1 MKTSGATE
9 RLIGSIF
16 TFALRGLASATI
28 STHASAQWTPPPSL
42 QNVPVREDCAKTKG
56 GIGISFQPTIFNPHG
71 AIYLCPR
78 RALEIDRAHP
88 GASLFFRIHEYGH
101 LALHTRN
108 EALAD
113 GWAAE
118 QLTRSV
124 SGRATLDAVLSYFN
138 HLGNRFALMYGTGY
152 DRALTVAESGEIPRE
167 RWSAALAAYERTL
180 NERRARNGSI
190 QLRTGDQTAD
200 GLLWI
205 DDQLVGFVSTETAYH
220 NPPVPDL
227 SGQQHRLRL
236 QDVWLSK
243 EPNHFL
249 VQGLDV
255 SALFENGNSK
265 DGLLIDLTY
274 QSELLRATVLH

>member
-1 MKTSGATE
+1 MKAPGATE
-9 RLIGSIF
+9 RLIGSLC
-16 TFALRGLASATI
+16 TLVLGGLASVSI
-28 STHASAQWTPPPSL
+28 SGSASAQWTPPLSL
-42 QNVPVREDCAKTKG
+42 QDVPVREDCAKTKG

-88 GASLFFRIHEYGH
+88 GASLFFRVHEYGH

-118 QLTRSV
+118 QLAHSV
-124 SGRATLDAVLSYFN
+124 SGRTTLNATLSYFT
-138 HLGNRFALMYGTGY
+138 HLGNRFALMYGAGY

-167 RWSAALAAYERTL
+167 RWPPALAAYERAL
-180 NERRARNGSI
+180 NDKRARNGSI
-190 QLRTGDQTAD
+190 QLRAADQIAD

-205 DDQLVGFVSTETAYH
+205 DDQLVGFVSTETAYR

-227 SGQQHRLRL
+227 ARQQHRLRL

-249 VQGLDV
+249 VQGVDV
-255 SALFENGNSK
+255 STLFENGNSK

-274 QSELLRATVLH
+274 QSELLSVIVSH